1 MMVLWLTHY
10 LCAYTDEQEFQKEK
24 EGKKYLQTI
33 GNWKKWSAIW
43 SDITCIISQSNR
55 NAAQVD
61 LRSQVWFWAKIL
73 RHKVTLF
80 NQFWNCKVSFTSYIV
95 RLSHEKAPH
104 RNPKITIVC
113 VHFPWDN
120 LYLPMKF
127 TFLCIK
133 MYFFYLRGLWNT
145 VIVNESLMNMNKNSQ
160 MINGFG
166 LLECGHHKWQWWCSS
181 TYDNSDERSC
191 RGTCDFYFGLFL

>member
-43 SDITCIISQSNR
+43 SDIICMISQSNG

-61 LRSQVWFWAKIL
+61 LRSQVWFRAKIL

-104 RNPKITIVC
+104 GNPKIKIVC

-120 LYLPMKF
+120 LYLSMKF

-133 MYFFYLRGLWNT
+133 IYFFYLRGLWNT
-145 VIVNESLMNMNKNSQ
+145 VIVNESWMNMNKNLQ

-166 LLECGHHKWQWWCSS
+166 LTECGHHKW
-181 TYDNSDERSC
+181 
-191 RGTCDFYFGLFL
+191 

>member
-1 MMVLWLTHY
+1 M
-10 LCAYTDEQEFQKEK
+10 
-24 EGKKYLQTI
+24 
-33 GNWKKWSAIW
+33 
-43 SDITCIISQSNR
+43 NR
-55 NAAQVD
+55 NFRRKRKV
-61 LRSQVWFWAKIL
+61 RSIYRLLVIEKSGVQFGLTSYAWFHNQTGMQHKLIWDHKYDFGPKFL

-166 LLECGHHKWQWWCSS
+166 LTECGHHKWQWWCSS
-181 TYDNSDERSC
+181 AYDNSDERSC

>member
-1 MMVLWLTHY
+1 MVYLWSYLVVKQSDLTGLKVTFSSFMCMMVLWLSHY

-24 EGKKYLQTI
+24 EGKKYLQNI
-33 GNWKKWSAIW
+33 GNWNKWSAIW
-43 SDITCIISQSNR
+43 SDIICMISQSNG

-61 LRSQVWFWAKIL
+61 LRSQVWFRAKIL
-73 RHKVTLF
+73 RHKVTLC

-104 RNPKITIVC
+104 RNPRIKIVC

-120 LYLPMKF
+120 LYLPMKL

-133 MYFFYLRGLWNT
+133 IYFFISEVSETQL
-145 VIVNESLMNMNKNSQ
+145 
-160 MINGFG
+160 
-166 LLECGHHKWQWWCSS
+166 
-181 TYDNSDERSC
+181 
-191 RGTCDFYFGLFL
+191 